1 MTMKMLARERK
12 TKPQLLDTVT
22 AGSDLWQSGWTL
34 SQLGVTYDTVA
45 GRNDL
50 SDDMKSLKEDVDDND
65 DMKTLKHD
73 VDDLCAACR
82 HW

>member
-1 MTMKMLARERK
+1 M
-12 TKPQLLDTVT
+12 
-22 AGSDLWQSGWTL
+22 
-34 SQLGVTYDTVA
+34 A